1 MSENENQTPA
11 TEETST
17 NDSAPMTTTPPEG
30 TDPSKGLN
38 VGDLKKMVQIIQTCT
53 KRGAF
58 NADELSVV
66 GEVYSNL
73 VKFLVATGAIKPAP
87 APEQSA
93 DAQTETPSA
102 PEETTADVQPE
113 PEAEAEDSTEK

>member
-113 PEAEAEDSTEK
+113 AEAEDSTEK

>member
-1 MSENENQTPA
+1 MSENENQTPD

-30 TDPSKGLN
+30 STPAQGLN
-38 VGDLKKMVQIIQTCT
+38 VGDLKKMVQIIQTCS

-73 VKFLVATGAIKPAP
+73 VKFLVATGAIKPAEKP
-87 APEQSA
+87 A
-93 DAQTETPSA
+93 DAETEKTSA
-102 PEETTADVQPE
+102 PEETTADIQPE
-113 PEAEAEDSTEK
+113 AETEAEDSTEN